1 MHIPLCLCIFIL
13 MNTKWTPHY
22 FGQLFCLIVLF
33 VSCQKDPT
41 YPAFSGQS
49 RCENG
54 IQDPDEYG
62 VDCGGACNPC
72 ENTRYLEG
80 EIFRRLSLDR
90 RYTYILT
97 GPLVIRDQGSLE
109 LPAGTDLRV
118 RAGVGAYIAVVQGG
132 SLFVWGTRNDPVT
145 ISSVSPTPQTGD
157 WGGII
162 MCGLAPLED
171 SSVKRSPLGDYF
183 YGGDLPN
190 DTSGYLNYLKIEHA
204 GTAQDDENIFNA
216 LSLYGVGRF
225 TQINHLWIDGAA
237 HNGIGIDGGNVP
249 LDDLLVTRSGGNGID
264 LLSNW
269 KGQGHR
275 WQLTDNTFSGLR
287 ITDIDAASYTSSFTL
302 NTLSLLNNTTVGL
315 ELQLEQ
321 SQARLS
327 NLYIQG
333 SPLGIALNPHN
344 LHTNGLR
351 LENVYLSSNNAF
363 SNSASF
369 NAQHQNQVTLPFE
382 NPTALPEWTNAW

>member
-1 MHIPLCLCIFIL
+1 
-13 MNTKWTPHY
+13 
-22 FGQLFCLIVLF
+22 
-33 VSCQKDPT
+33 
-41 YPAFSGQS
+41 
-49 RCENG
+49 
-54 IQDPDEYG
+54 
-62 VDCGGACNPC
+62 
-72 ENTRYLEG
+72 
-80 EIFRRLSLDR
+80 
-90 RYTYILT
+90 
-97 GPLVIRDQGSLE
+97 
-109 LPAGTDLRV
+109 
-118 RAGVGAYIAVVQGG
+118 
-132 SLFVWGTRNDPVT
+132 
-145 ISSVSPTPQTGD
+145 
-157 WGGII
+157 

-275 WQLTDNTFSGLR
+275 WQLADNAFSGLR

-321 SQARLS
+321 SQAR
-327 NLYIQG
+327 
-333 SPLGIALNPHN
+333 
-344 LHTNGLR
+344 
-351 LENVYLSSNNAF
+351 AF
-363 SNSASF
+363 
-369 NAQHQNQVTLPFE
+369 
-382 NPTALPEWTNAW
+382 